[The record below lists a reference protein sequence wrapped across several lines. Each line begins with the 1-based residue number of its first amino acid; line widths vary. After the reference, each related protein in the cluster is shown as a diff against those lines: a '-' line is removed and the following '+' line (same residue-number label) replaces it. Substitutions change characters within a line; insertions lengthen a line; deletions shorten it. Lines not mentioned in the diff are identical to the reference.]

1 MDNLENLY
9 KKSFE
14 NFERKPKGDFW
25 AKLEPIIP
33 PKQEKRRDKKWLLI
47 ILCAGLFLVLGAG
60 GWHYFL
66 SSSEKELDT
75 FPILFPDKI
84 GATTT
89 ENGAT
94 ELVNKFIPSVVNE
107 DRQSNST
114 EIEQPEKESMSIL
127 EKVETTNEPQLTKQ
141 LEGKKIEKAKK
152 IIPLER
158 PKEIAEKQQD
168 KTKKMSHNIALI
180 PKKIA
185 LLTIKNNTLDIFK
198 QKQKKQGKKRLAMY
212 PFLSATYTPIGKG
225 ILLVDDLTN
234 NTRFTELIDVQ
245 PTRGWTVNA
254 GIQLEN
260 NWLFQI
266 GMQQHQYQLSKRA
279 QVAIPTRLTGTTETE
294 NNFTQQYFFR
304 DIAITE
310 PLEGT
315 VTVISPKDIFREAAL
330 FFLNLDLQQ
339 LVKITSISS
348 QVGYRFRLN
357 TRWAFIPKVGVGIGW
372 GSKERATLA
381 AANLVNN
388 RQQIAQINLSN
399 TNVTTYNLIEG
410 VFTPEITYRYAK
422 RISIIAAP
430 QFRLSFTP
438 FFNNHERSVHHHFG
452 QLKFGIRIHL

>member
-1 MDNLENLY
+1 
-9 KKSFE
+9 
-14 NFERKPKGDFW
+14 
-25 AKLEPIIP
+25 
-33 PKQEKRRDKKWLLI
+33 
-47 ILCAGLFLVLGAG
+47 
-60 GWHYFL
+60 
-66 SSSEKELDT
+66 
-75 FPILFPDKI
+75 
-84 GATTT
+84 
-89 ENGAT
+89 
-94 ELVNKFIPSVVNE
+94 
-107 DRQSNST
+107 
-114 EIEQPEKESMSIL
+114 MSIL